1 MIHIAEIWHDY
12 TLRTVLL
19 GTALFGITSA
29 LIGCFT
35 FMQKQSLL
43 GDVISHAT
51 LPGIV
56 LAFFFTHSKQP
67 IVLLIGGT
75 ISALLG
81 TLLMHVIIKKTTLK
95 KDAALGIILSVFFGF
110 GLVLLTFL
118 QQFPDAQHGLL
129 IKYIFGNATTLMQED
144 VYLMA
149 GVSLCIFATLALFWK
164 ESVMI
169 AFNTDYA
176 RHIGYNTAALH
187 SLLILLTIICIIVGL
202 QLVGVVLMS
211 SFLIAPA
218 AAARQWTTRF
228 SMMALLAMLFGFI
241 SAVSGTLISAQY
253 EQIPTGPMIVVV
265 ASFIVFISLMIAPK
279 RGVYQ
284 KIKRKIHTQKHVPV
298 CPIGNTNSRMHQNGN

>member
-1 MIHIAEIWHDY
+1 MTLIADLWNDY
-12 TLRTVLL
+12 TLRTILM

-56 LAFFFTHSKQP
+56 LASFLTKGKQP
-67 IVLLIGGT
+67 SMLLFGGT
-75 ISALLG
+75 ISALMG
-81 TLLMHVIIKKTTLK
+81 TLLMHLIIKKTTLK

-110 GLVLLTFL
+110 GLVLLTWL
-118 QQFPDAQHGLL
+118 QKFPDAQHGMLT
-129 IKYIFGNATTLMQED
+129 KYIFGNATTLMQED
-144 VYLMA
+144 VYLIA
-149 GVSLCIFATLALFWK
+149 SVSLCIMLMLSIFWK
-164 ESVMI
+164 ECVLL
-169 AFNTDYA
+169 AFDTAYA
-176 RHIGYNTAALH
+176 QHINYPTVALH
-187 SLLILLTIICIIVGL
+187 SLLIVLTILCIIVGL

-218 AAARQWTTRF
+218 AAARQWTTQF
-228 SMMALLAMLFGFI
+228 IHMVILAMCFGFTSSVCGTII
-241 SAVSGTLISAQY
+241 SARC

-265 ASFIVFISLMIAPK
+265 ASVIVFVSLIIAPK

-284 KIKRKIHTQKHVPV
+284 KIRRKFLTHKHMPECPTNWLRKRD
-298 CPIGNTNSRMHQNGN
+298 